1 MSTPS
6 VQSAVDLDSNV
17 DNDSET
23 DTRLDA
29 GMGAESEAS
38 RDPEFDPTD
47 LSFFVVA
54 TRSSLKRLPKFLE
67 RLAQDELLAQCTT
80 TIISSADVS
89 ARAEA
94 LIEGL
99 SRIRTVRS
107 EDGTKGGVAR
117 AVAIDIPH
125 CTTRYVAAIDLR
137 DVSTPRG
144 VRSKI
149 NRSARQLG
157 EWSKSSKVPLLLLT
171 PQTPVSV
178 VAGYVEATRTASSA
192 IAETPAMLEFLGSL
206 SLLATDPR
214 LEAIDPIDGGIR
226 VQIWL
231 NSLLEHGERTP
242 WRIRVVIRDSSG
254 RAIRSTPVRTHPRPD
269 RLGESRHENLVAT
282 LPLTAARDGEYRFAL
297 EVDGSLEG
305 AKDPV
310 WITAR
315 KGTLLNAR
323 TVWVG
328 SSAADIE
335 PLRYALHASGRAA
348 HTYLSLQRGTGRSPS
363 LKWTAR
369 LLKKDLVFALRGRQ
383 NRQMRL
389 LRILRLLTLP
399 LFLRREIWLIGER
412 YDTAQDNGMHLFR
425 HMRAGEHRRDVYY
438 VIDPDSPQRNR
449 VASGG
454 HVIAHSSLRHRLLML
469 HADVLANAYSMHY
482 LVPRQWPAVAYTQHL
497 AWRVGALRLYLK
509 HGVHLSPL
517 AVNRGASGYDI
528 MLTVMARETQALRA
542 TSGYDR
548 ELIETGLP
556 RYDALTPTGPSR
568 TILFMSTWRRY
579 LVSAPFGKISA
590 DQSAFVGSAYEEFMS
605 GLLGSPRLQ
614 ALLAKHDYRLM
625 MLPHYQ
631 LAEQFAEF
639 DLAGDRISIADPDQ
653 SAFQDQI
660 RDCDAFITDHSSVH
674 FDIAYLGTPIVYA
687 RFDEE
692 EFAARHAAPGWFD
705 YDTEGFGPVTRTLEE
720 TIDAIESLLL
730 RGCEQDPIYQ
740 ARIDQAFTFRDRS
753 NSSRVVAAT
762 RRRLDQGDAPLPL
775 QDL

>member
-1 MSTPS
+1 MSTDS
-6 VQSAVDLDSNV
+6 VERGLD
-17 DNDSET
+17 T
-23 DTRLDA
+23 DA
-29 GMGAESEAS
+29 EAEWEAESETLAEP
-38 RDPEFDPTD
+38 DFDPTD
-47 LSFFVVA
+47 LAFFVVA

-67 RLAQDELLAQCTT
+67 RLAEDEFLAQSTT
-80 TIISSADVS
+80 TFICSADIS
-89 ARAEA
+89 ARVEV
-94 LIEGL
+94 LVEGL
-99 SRIRTVRS
+99 SRIRTIRS
-107 EDGTKGGVAR
+107 IDGSKGEIAR
-117 AVAIDIPH
+117 AVAIDLPQ

-144 VRSKI
+144 VRSKV
-149 NRSARQLG
+149 NRAARQLG
-157 EWSKSSKVPLLLLT
+157 EWSEHSTMPLLLLT
-171 PQTPVSV
+171 AQTPVSV
-178 VAGYVEATRTASSA
+178 VAGYVDATESTA
-192 IAETPAMLEFLGSL
+192 IAAAATPPAVLDVLGSL
-206 SLLATDPR
+206 SLIATDPR

-231 NSLLEHGERTP
+231 NSVLPRVDRAP

-254 RAIRSTPVRTHPRPD
+254 RVIRSKPVRTQSRPD
-269 RLGESRHENLVAT
+269 RLGEARHENLVAT
-282 LPLTAARDGEYRFAL
+282 VPLTAARDGEYRFAL
-297 EVDGSLEG
+297 EVDGPPG
-305 AKDPV
+305 QAKDPV
-310 WITAR
+310 WVTAR
-315 KGTLLNAR
+315 KGALLNAR

-328 SSAADIE
+328 SSAAEVE
-335 PLRYALHASGRAA
+335 PLRYALHASGRAT
-348 HTYLSLQRGTGRSPS
+348 HTYLSVQRGAGRSAS

-369 LLKKDLVFALRGRQ
+369 FLKKDLVFALRGRQ

-389 LRILRLLTLP
+389 LRIIRLLTLP
-399 LFLRREIWLIGER
+399 LFLGREVWLIGER

-425 HMRAGEHRRDVYY
+425 HMRAGAHRRDVYY
-438 VIDPDSPQRNR
+438 VIDPGSPQRER
-449 VASGG
+449 VAAAG

-482 LVPRQWPAVAYTQHL
+482 LLPRQWPAVAYTQHL

-579 LVSAPFGKISA
+579 LVSAPFGNISA
-590 DQSAFVGSAYEEFMS
+590 DQSPFLGSAYEEFMS
-605 GLLGSPRLQ
+605 ALLGSPRLD
-614 ALLAKHDYRLM
+614 ALLSQHDYRLV

-631 LAEQFAEF
+631 LAEQFAELT
-639 DLAGDRISIADPDQ
+639 LAGDRISIADPDH

-660 RDCDAFITDHSSVH
+660 RGCDAFITDHSSVH

-705 YDTEGFGPVTRTLEE
+705 YDAEGFGPVTRTVDE
-720 TIDAIESLLL
+720 TIDAVESLLL
-730 RGCEQDPIYQ
+730 RGCEQDPFYQ
-740 ARIDQAFTFRDRS
+740 ARIDQAFTFRDHD
-753 NSSRVVAAT
+753 NNTRVVAAT
-762 RRRLDQGDAPLPL
+762 RRRLEQGNARLPR
-775 QDL
+775 QDR